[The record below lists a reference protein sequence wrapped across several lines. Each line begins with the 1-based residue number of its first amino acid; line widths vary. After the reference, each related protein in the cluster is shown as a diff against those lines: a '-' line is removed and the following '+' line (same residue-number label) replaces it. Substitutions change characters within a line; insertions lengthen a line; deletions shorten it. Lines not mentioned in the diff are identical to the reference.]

1 VRIGRINS
9 NGDRPFEDDGKD
21 PLEWTRHDRTHLEVS
36 VDYPGDPALPT
47 KEHEW
52 EAYYF
57 LPASFRIDAMTFPKA
72 DLYASFQS
80 YVRFSVPMLSMADF
94 SGAAGELGDLL
105 AEAPASQID
114 RELKLFACRA
124 REAIARE
131 ARRLLSDLEA
141 SVDPEM
147 ASRTLSMF
155 ADEGRDCLLL
165 SRKAFNRVRNPDANM
180 ASTIRW
186 VDEHLSRRLESS
198 LVKLADQLEQQHP
211 GSAPRAVVAEAAI
224 EEARYRKERGLGPIS
239 STDGSTR
246 EMEDIELH
254 QHALKRLTSSVLWLD
269 IEIEDAHRWALHVF
283 HAVAA
288 GVAMAFA
295 VLAALAVGNPVT
307 SGRLWVWGLGMVVAY
322 MLKDRIKAVLQDV
335 FTREIGSRLPDRRW
349 TVRDPQENNVLASV
363 TEAAR
368 FISPDEVA
376 GGARELRARAYRDT
390 LQELTRPELV
400 LRHRKTMRL
409 HLDAVQSVDSR
420 FTSLTEV
427 FRLDVERWL
436 RHTDDTKRSVTLADP
451 DRGELFAAK
460 LPRAYDV
467 VVVYRVTDRPEDDGD
482 WHSVQVVVSRTGI
495 RRVGRS
501 DWGAPA

>member
-1 VRIGRINS
+1 
-9 NGDRPFEDDGKD
+9 
-21 PLEWTRHDRTHLEVS
+21 
-36 VDYPGDPALPT
+36 
-47 KEHEW
+47 
-52 EAYYF
+52 
-57 LPASFRIDAMTFPKA
+57 
-72 DLYASFQS
+72 
-80 YVRFSVPMLSMADF
+80 
-94 SGAAGELGDLL
+94 
-105 AEAPASQID
+105 
-114 RELKLFACRA
+114 
-124 REAIARE
+124 
-131 ARRLLSDLEA
+131 
-141 SVDPEM
+141 
-147 ASRTLSMF
+147 
-155 ADEGRDCLLL
+155 
-165 SRKAFNRVRNPDANM
+165 
-180 ASTIRW
+180 
-186 VDEHLSRRLESS
+186 
-198 LVKLADQLEQQHP
+198 
-211 GSAPRAVVAEAAI
+211 
-224 EEARYRKERGLGPIS
+224 
-239 STDGSTR
+239 
-246 EMEDIELH
+246 
-254 QHALKRLTSSVLWLD
+254 
-269 IEIEDAHRWALHVF
+269 
-283 HAVAA
+283 
-288 GVAMAFA
+288 
-295 VLAALAVGNPVT
+295 
-307 SGRLWVWGLGMVVAY
+307 MVVAY